1 MLFFLIYW
9 VWYINNNESEN
20 SYDVEVDVG
29 NIKLMCKCYVEVKY
43 FNNGKYRI

>member
-1 MLFFLIYW
+1 MDW

-20 SYDVEVDVG
+20 SFEDVDVG